1 MRSSM
6 VEQKTSPAGGD
17 SQDRWY
23 AGFDDEQFI
32 LGADAHWY
40 VESREGEFGPFP
52 SRQAAED
59 FYYSRFRH

>member
-1 MRSSM
+1 MRTPVS
-6 VEQKTSPAGGD
+6 EKRAKIAGGD
-17 SQDRWY
+17 SQHRWY

-32 LGADAHWY
+32 HLTDGNWY
-40 VESREGEFGPFP
+40 IESREGEFGPFQ